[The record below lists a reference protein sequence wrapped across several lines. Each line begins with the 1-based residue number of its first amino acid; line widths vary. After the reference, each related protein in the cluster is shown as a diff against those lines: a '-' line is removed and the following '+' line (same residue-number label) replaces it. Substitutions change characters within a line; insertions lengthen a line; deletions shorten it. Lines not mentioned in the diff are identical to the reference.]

1 MVWQRQL
8 LYVIVTIPL
17 NKLSYSWNLKKQTS
31 KKQPKKTKTN
41 KPITSLTVW
50 QLTRKTSHL
59 LKAGMPVVT
68 DDTGKGYKLRS
79 ANQKRGQGQSPGK
92 VPKGNLPL
100 LSLHRIRMHYSG
112 GIHVQQPSSHT
123 ANQEHSLSL
132 NAQFFGG
139 SIMQAW
145 LMAHATHLSPIS
157 TGYDPK
163 PPSHITLLVFL
174 ACLMLMCDDP
184 SP

>member
-1 MVWQRQL
+1 M
-8 LYVIVTIPL
+8 
-17 NKLSYSWNLKKQTS
+17 KFK
-31 KKQPKKTKTN
+31 KTN
-41 KPITSLTVW
+41 KQKTTKENKNKQTYHQPNVG

-59 LKAGMPVVT
+59 LKAGMPLVT
-68 DDTGKGYKLRS
+68 DDTGKGYKLRW

-92 VPKGNLPL
+92 APKGNLPL
-100 LSLHRIRMHYSG
+100 LTLHRIRMYYSG
-112 GIHVQQPSSHT
+112 DIHVQQPSSHT

-157 TGYDPK
+157 TGHDPK
-163 PPSHITLLVFL
+163 PQFHITLLVFL
-174 ACLMLMCDDP
+174 AWLMLMCDDP